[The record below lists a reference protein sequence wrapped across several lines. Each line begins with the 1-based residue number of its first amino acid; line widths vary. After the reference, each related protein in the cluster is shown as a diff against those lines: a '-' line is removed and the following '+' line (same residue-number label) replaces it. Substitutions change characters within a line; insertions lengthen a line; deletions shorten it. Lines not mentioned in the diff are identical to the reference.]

1 MAYTTGNPERDALLL
16 DAIRRVIA
24 VGKTPVLKFV
34 ARLLPNDFSAD
45 QEELDGMLADMQD
58 QDKPPEPPPQV
69 ERVAPRA
76 LMITETPDGHPLG
89 ELPQV
94 AEDEPPQVEAADDT
108 VETTLTERQA
118 RAVFDQAHKR
128 LDRAQAAM
136 AIAQE
141 TLKQLRG
148 GLAAEIA
155 SWQLLFKPQVQT
167 REQLQR
173 ETIAANQAYKQAV
186 KDGTVAPPVRG
197 PSGRGRSYIDRAS
210 GRGGDGSDFARRYQ
224 GTSSSLGGAK
234 VYKGAR
240 RDGLPSQ
247 YQNQRTTPPGVK
259 A

>member
-1 MAYTTGNPERDALLL
+1 MTYSTGNLERDALLQ
-16 DAIRRVIA
+16 DAIRRVVA

-34 ARLLPNDFSAD
+34 ARLLPNDFAVD
-45 QEELDGMLADMQD
+45 QDELDGMLVEMNGGQD
-58 QDKPPEPPPQV
+58 QAPEPPPPQV
-69 ERVAPRA
+69 RP
-76 LMITETPDGHPLG
+76 LMIDKTPDGQHTLG
-89 ELPQV
+89 TAPQV

-108 VETTLTERQA
+108 VETTLTEQQA

-128 LDRAQAAM
+128 LDRAQSAM
-136 AIAQE
+136 AVAQE

-197 PSGRGRSYIDRAS
+197 PSGKGRSYIDRAS

-247 YQNQRTTPPGVK
+247 FQNQRTTPPGVK
-259 A
+259 V